1 MNKII
6 DRFIRYVKI
15 DTQSDVNPTKFP
27 STAKQFVLAKMLT
40 EELQQLG
47 LYQVTL
53 DEYGYVYASLPSNIK
68 QDVPALGFIAHIDTS
83 PDISGNNVIPQIF
96 KNYDGGKLILNHEK
110 NIFLSPEISPEIIH
124 YKSQTIITTS
134 GDTLL
139 GADDKAG
146 IAIIVS
152 AVEYLLQHPGI
163 QRPPIYIAFTPDEE
177 IGRGTDHFDTKKF
190 GADYA
195 YTIDGGAIG
204 EIEYENFN
212 AAKVVITFHG
222 RNFHP
227 GYAKGKLI
235 NAMNVA
241 IDFDNQLPANE
252 KPENTDGYEGF
263 FFLSNLS
270 GTIELTQSTYLIRD
284 FNHEK
289 FEERKNLVIKI
300 CDEINLKYGSNTV
313 EYEMNDQYYNME
325 NIIKNHFHTIENA
338 CKAMRL
344 AGVEPV
350 IKQVRGGTDGAR
362 ISEMGI
368 PCPNLFT
375 GGHNAHGKW
384 EYIVAESMQKA
395 VEVVV
400 KIAELY
406 ATENNK

>member
-1 MNKII
+1 MNKLI

-53 DEYGYVYASLPSNIK
+53 DEYGYVYAILPSNIK
-68 QDVPALGFIAHIDTS
+68 QDVPALGFVAHIDTS

-124 YKSQTIITTS
+124 YKGQTIITTS

-146 IAIIVS
+146 IAIIVT

-263 FFLSNLS
+263 FFLSSLS
-270 GTIELTQSTYLIRD
+270 GTIELTRSTYLIRD

-313 EYEMNDQYYNME
+313 EYEMHDQYYNME